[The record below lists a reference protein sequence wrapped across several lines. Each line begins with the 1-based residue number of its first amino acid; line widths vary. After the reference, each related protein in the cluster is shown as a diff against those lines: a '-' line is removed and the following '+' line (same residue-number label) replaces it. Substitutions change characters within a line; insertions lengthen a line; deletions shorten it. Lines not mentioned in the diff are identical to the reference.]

1 MSGRSS
7 GLWLVYALGGGW
19 GHLTRA
25 AALARVAR
33 RPVRILTNSPY
44 AGEVRARLAELDIV
58 ALDPERSAAR
68 ARQEALR
75 HVQAS
80 QAACL
85 IVDTFPRGLGGEL
98 ATLLPEWGALRVL
111 IHRDLNPAYVRE
123 KALGEFVRSNYDL
136 VIRPGPAE
144 AAPLAGLPQVRMTAP
159 WLIRSAH
166 ELPSREA
173 ARSLLGV
180 EARQCVLVCAAG
192 NRDEQAWYGSLT
204 QALSAALQGV
214 AVRCASPLCPPGCPA
229 EAWFRYWPA
238 MDLLSG
244 VDLVVGGAGYNTV
257 NECLACG
264 VPLIARAWPRKYDRQ
279 SLRAAGQ
286 AEACPTSI
294 DEAVAAVKACLA
306 RPGRTVT
313 RREFPNGASEA
324 VEILEALSA

>member
-1 MSGRSS
+1 
-7 GLWLVYALGGGW
+7 LWLVYALGGGW

-214 AVRCASPLCPPGCPA
+214 AVRCASPICPPGCPA

>member
-7 GLWLVYALGGGW
+7 DLWLVYALGGGW

-33 RPVRILTNSPY
+33 GPVRILTNSPY
-44 AGEVRARLAELDIV
+44 SGQVRERLAELDIV
-58 ALDPERSAAR
+58 ALDPELPAAC
-68 ARQEALR
+68 ARQEAVR

-98 ATLLPEWGALRVL
+98 AALLPKWGALRVL
-111 IHRDLNPAYVRE
+111 IHRDLNPDYVRG
-123 KALGEFVRSNYDL
+123 KTLDEFVRSNYDL

-144 AAPLAGLPQVRMTAP
+144 AAPLAGLPQVRTTAP
-159 WLIRSAH
+159 WLIRSGH

-214 AVRCASPLCPPGCPA
+214 AVRCTAPVCPPGCPV
-229 EAWFRYWPA
+229 EAWRRYWPA

-244 VDLVVGGAGYNTV
+244 IELVVGGAGYNTV
-257 NECLACG
+257 NECVVCG
-264 VPLIARAWPRKYDRQ
+264 VPLMARAWTRKYDRQ
-279 SLRAAGQ
+279 FLRAAGQ
-286 AEACPTSI
+286 AEACPASI
-294 DEAVAAVKACLA
+294 DDAVAAVKARLA
-306 RPGRTVT
+306 GPGRTPT
-313 RREFPNGASEA
+313 RREFPNGAREA
-324 VEILEALSA
+324 AEILEALGA